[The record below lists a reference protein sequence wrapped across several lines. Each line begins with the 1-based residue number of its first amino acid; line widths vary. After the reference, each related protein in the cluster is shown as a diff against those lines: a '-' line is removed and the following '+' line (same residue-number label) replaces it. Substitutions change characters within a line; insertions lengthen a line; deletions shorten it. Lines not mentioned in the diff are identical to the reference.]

1 MLTKS
6 KLLDKFNK
14 IDRHILKVWCN
25 TVPND
30 LASFVSFETRHKTGR
45 EFSSLVEKRFVE
57 SIDSKLMD
65 YEF

>member
-6 KLLDKFNK
+6 KLLDNFNK
-14 IDRHILKVWCN
+14 IDRRILKVWYN
-25 TVPND
+25 TVSND
-30 LASFVSFETRHKTGR
+30 MASFVSFETRHTTGQ
-45 EFSSLVEKRFVE
+45 EFSSLVEGVIE